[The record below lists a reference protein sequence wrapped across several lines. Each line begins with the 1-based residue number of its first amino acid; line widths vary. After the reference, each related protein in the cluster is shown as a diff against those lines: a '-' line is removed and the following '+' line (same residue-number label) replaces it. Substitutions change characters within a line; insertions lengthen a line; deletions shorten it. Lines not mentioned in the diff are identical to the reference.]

1 MTYLQTLPEYGLK
14 LDFRPKFPFW
24 GGLGR
29 ICAFPHWVRSHSL
42 NSLVYQ
48 RVLAAAASRTCLKT
62 ALRLCRSFVGQGS
75 LSHWLSC
82 ASVIVVTGWCD
93 EKFQRRLVWGITL
106 VAFEKCPAD
115 NRNRGMCG
123 SIAGHPSAIPL
134 DFARGFGKTGQ
145 AFSKSVRRGAPHS
158 WLVPTIKGNPG

>member
-29 ICAFPHWVRSHSL
+29 IRACLHCVRSHSL

-48 RVLAAAASRTCLKT
+48 RVLAAASRTFSKT

-82 ASVIVVTGWCD
+82 VSVLVVTSWCD
-93 EKFQRRLVWGITL
+93 EKVALYSRRDV
-106 VAFEKCPAD
+106 
-115 NRNRGMCG
+115 
-123 SIAGHPSAIPL
+123 GHPAGEP
-134 DFARGFGKTGQ
+134 
-145 AFSKSVRRGAPHS
+145 
-158 WLVPTIKGNPG
+158 

>member
-29 ICAFPHWVRSHSL
+29 IRAFPHWVRSRSL

-48 RVLAAAASRTCLKT
+48 RVLGRGFSDLLEDSAP
-62 ALRLCRSFVGQGS
+62 ALPVICRSFPDQGS

-145 AFSKSVRRGAPHS
+145 AFSKSVRSGAPP
-158 WLVPTIKGNPG
+158 VG

>member
-29 ICAFPHWVRSHSL
+29 IRALPHWVRSHSL

-48 RVLAAAASRTCLKT
+48 RVLAAVASRTFLKT

-75 LSHWLSC
+75 LSHGLSC

-93 EKFQRRLVWGITL
+93 EKSQRGLVWGIRLLPLRSALLTTVTVGCAAASRATL
-106 VAFEKCPAD
+106 
-115 NRNRGMCG
+115 RL
-123 SIAGHPSAIPL
+123 SPSTSL
-134 DFARGFGKTGQ
+134 
-145 AFSKSVRRGAPHS
+145 GAS
-158 WLVPTIKGNPG
+158 AKQGRLSQKA

>member
-1 MTYLQTLPEYGLK
+1 MDLSPIFG
-14 LDFRPKFPFW
+14 
-24 GGLGR
+24 
-29 ICAFPHWVRSHSL
+29 L
-42 NSLVYQ
+42 NSRFGAVWEGFTL
-48 RVLAAAASRTCLKT
+48 S
-62 ALRLCRSFVGQGS
+62 ALGSLTFAEQLGLSKSTGGCGFSDLLEDGAPALPVVCRSGS

-93 EKFQRRLVWGITL
+93 EKFQRRLVWGIPL

-145 AFSKSVRRGAPHS
+145 AFSKSVRSGAPP
-158 WLVPTIKGNPG
+158 VG